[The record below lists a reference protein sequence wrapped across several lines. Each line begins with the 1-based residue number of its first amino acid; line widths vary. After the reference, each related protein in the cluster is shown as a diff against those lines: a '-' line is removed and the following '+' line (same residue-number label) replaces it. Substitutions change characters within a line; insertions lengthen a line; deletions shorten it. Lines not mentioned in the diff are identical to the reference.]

1 MSTTTPTEKTSSALG
16 AADDSDEDDEDYV
29 PVAAD
34 SDDEDAG
41 ANTTTALDASE
52 NGTALSVAKQH
63 AVDDAFSSLFG
74 VGASSSSGSTSGA
87 DTKIKNNHDGGGK
100 TSTKTKKAGKKALRK
115 KKKLLAQMFG
125 KSGVSKLLSTSK
137 GVASAA
143 DESTRNRGPLPVMTR
158 NVVTEVK
165 KYAGQE
171 IKVQRT
177 VLEPVVGIS
186 TSSKPSSSDERTH
199 QNNSGANKKKGG
211 GLDQL
216 LNEIAGPQKI
226 STVMKTSTDWDQFKE
241 KSGLDEDLEK
251 QAQGKDAYLVKKD
264 FLTRVDLR
272 RFEQEKTD
280 RDKKRAAAGI

>member
-1 MSTTTPTEKTSSALG
+1 MSTTTPTEKPSSALR

-74 VGASSSSGSTSGA
+74 VGASSSSTSGA
-87 DTKIKNNHDGGGK
+87 DAKIKNNHDGEK

-125 KSGVSKLLSTSK
+125 KSGASKLLSTSK

-177 VLEPVVGIS
+177 VLEPVVGTS
-186 TSSKPSSSDERTH
+186 TSSKPSSSDETPH
-199 QNNSGANKKKGG
+199 TNNNGANKKQGG

-216 LNEIAGPQKI
+216 LNDISGPQKI

-241 KSGLDEDLEK
+241 KSGLDEDIEK
-251 QAQGKDAYLVKKD
+251 KAQGKDAYLVKKD